1 MNAIK
6 ASIAQIRVHTHS
18 DFYIVGGFVRDFL
31 LKREYTD
38 IDLVLS
44 EDALVVAKEFAY
56 SQEGSFIILDE
67 MNGTARVILKDKNLA
82 IDFSKM
88 KGKDIIEDLV
98 SREYT
103 INAMAIKIG
112 QDGEFHWEEIID
124 PVGGKKD
131 IENKWIRMISKK
143 VFQDDPL
150 RMIRGVRFAAQLG
163 FDIEDSTASAIRE
176 YSDHLLEA
184 AAERISYELF
194 QILKCNRTHYYF
206 NMMDKHLNLLNKI
219 FPEIEPMKAVGQCKY
234 HVVDA
239 WAHSLYTLNVTE
251 SIIYANGYFENHLR
265 EAYEEHSNKMFSNG
279 HTRIQLIKLAALFH
293 DIGKPSA
300 KWTDETG
307 RIRFKGHEITGME
320 IMAQISDRL
329 RLSNKEKQFL
339 CKIVKEHM
347 WPLTLYKEN
356 DVSGRAIYDLFK
368 NFGEDTLDVLLVSLA
383 DMIATRKLLHPHEE
397 MGMYKVH
404 IEYLA
409 NNYLTRFRGL
419 MDLSHVLNGNEVME
433 YLDIEDGKVVGQIL
447 EDVRKAIFFGKIPP
461 EKERAI
467 QYVREELRY

>member
-6 ASIAQIRVHTHS
+6 ESIAQIRIHTNS
-18 DFYIVGGFVRDFL
+18 DFYIVGGFIRDFL
-31 LKREYTD
+31 LKRDYND
-38 IDLVLS
+38 IDLILS
-44 EDALVVAKEFAY
+44 EDALTVAKEFAY
-56 SQEGSFIILDE
+56 NQEGSFIILDE
-67 MNGTARVILKDKNLA
+67 ANAAARVILKNENLV
-82 IDFSKM
+82 IDFSRI
-88 KGKDIIEDLV
+88 KGKDIVEDLME
-98 SREYT
+98 RDYT
-103 INAMAIKIG
+103 INAMALKVG
-112 QDGEFHWEEIID
+112 QDGGFDWDNLID
-124 PVGGKKD
+124 PTNGKID
-131 IENKWIRMISKK
+131 MENKCIRMLSEKA
-143 VFQDDPL
+143 FQDDPL
-150 RMIRGVRFAAQLG
+150 RMIRGVRFAAQLD
-163 FDIEDSTASAIRE
+163 FDIEDITAESIKKHSE
-176 YSDHLLEA
+176 YLMTSG
-184 AAERISYELF
+184 AERISHELF

-206 NMMDKHLNLLNKI
+206 NMMDKHLDLLNKI
-219 FPEIEPMKAVGQCKY
+219 FPEIEPMKQVGQCKY
-234 HVVDA
+234 HVVDS
-239 WAHSLYTLNVTE
+239 WAHSLYTLNVAE

-265 EAYEEHSNKMFSNG
+265 EAYEEHTQRIFSNG

-300 KWTDETG
+300 RWTDETG

-320 IMAQISDRL
+320 IVADISDRL
-329 RLSNKEKQFL
+329 KLSNKEKQFL

-383 DMIATRKLLHPHEE
+383 DIIATRKLLHPHEE

-409 NNYLTRFRGL
+409 NNYLTRFREL

-433 YLDIEDGKVVGQIL
+433 HFDIEDGKVVGQIL
-447 EDVRKAIFFGKIPP
+447 EDVRKAIFFGKIPA

-467 QYVREELRY
+467 QYIEKGMFQ

>member
-6 ASIAQIRVHTHS
+6 ESIAQIRIHTNS
-18 DFYIVGGFVRDFL
+18 DFYIVGGFIRDFL
-31 LKREYTD
+31 LKRDYND
-38 IDLVLS
+38 IDLLLS
-44 EDALVVAKEFAY
+44 EDVLAVAKEFAY
-56 SQEGSFIILDE
+56 GQEGSFIILDE
-67 MNGTARVILKDKNLA
+67 LNDAARVILKDKNLA
-82 IDFSKM
+82 IDFSRM
-88 KGKDIIEDLV
+88 RGKDILDDLMT
-98 SREYT
+98 REYT
-103 INAMAIKIG
+103 INAMALKVG
-112 QDGEFHWEEIID
+112 QDGDFHWDNIID
-124 PVGGKKD
+124 PTNGKKD
-131 IENKWIRMISKK
+131 VENKWIRMISEKT
-143 VFQDDPL
+143 FQEDPL

-163 FDIEDSTASAIRE
+163 FDIEDATARAIKKYADHLMESTA
-176 YSDHLLEA
+176 
-184 AAERISYELF
+184 ERVSYELF

-219 FPEIEPMKAVGQCKY
+219 FPEIEPMKEVGQCKY

-239 WAHSLYTLNVTE
+239 WAHSLYTLNVAE

-265 EAYEEHSNKMFSNG
+265 EAYEDHTKKILSNG
-279 HTRIQLIKLAALFH
+279 HTRIQLIKLATLFH

-300 KWTDETG
+300 KRTDETG
-307 RIRFKGHEITGME
+307 RIRFKGHELTGME
-320 IMAQISDRL
+320 IAADISDRL
-329 RLSNKEKQFL
+329 KLSNKEKQFL

-347 WPLTLYKEN
+347 WPLTLYREN

-383 DMIATRKLLHPHEE
+383 DIIATRKLLHPHEE

-419 MDLSHVLNGNEVME
+419 VDLSHVLQENEVME
-433 YLDIEDGKVVGQIL
+433 YFDIEDGKLVGQIL
-447 EDVRKAIFFGKIPP
+447 EEVRKAIFFGKIPP

-467 QYVREELRY
+467 HYVQEEVL